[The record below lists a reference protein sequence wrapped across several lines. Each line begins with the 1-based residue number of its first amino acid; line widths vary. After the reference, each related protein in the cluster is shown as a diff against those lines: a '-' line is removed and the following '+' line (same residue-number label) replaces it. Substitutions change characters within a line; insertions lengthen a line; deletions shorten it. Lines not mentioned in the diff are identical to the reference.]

1 MSLPFSSAS
10 VETNFSL
17 LNLIKTQSRNAL
29 KRETLAG
36 LMHTHEGMKARN
48 IHAHHMKLDAEFL
61 HMVKGVKIDANDS
74 DVNKFIAKELS
85 VSTDEE
91 MIPI

>member
-1 MSLPFSSAS
+1 MSLRFSNAS
-10 VETNFSL
+10 VERIFSL

-29 KRETLAG
+29 KRETLVG
-36 LMHTHEGMKARN
+36 LMHTREGMKARN
-48 IHAHHMKLDAEFL
+48 IHAHQMKLVAEFL
-61 HMVKGVKIDANDS
+61 RMLKGVKSDVTDS

-91 MIPI
+91 MIAN